1 MSESDKYYGEKKKKT
16 SLQFRREGLGR
27 DRGEITI
34 EIWWPVGPHQ
44 PVMFE
49 Q

>member
-1 MSESDKYYGEKKKKT
+1 MPESDKYCGKKKKKT
-16 SLQFRREGLGR
+16 TPQLRIEGLGR

-44 PVMFE
+44 TSDV
-49 Q
+49 